1 MNNESIIKGFVLENL
16 RVNLAVPRTYETNCP
31 FTLNSGEGFLS
42 DPLLINL
49 IFDAVTFS
57 LILTNLEIDQL
68 SNKKIVT
75 LRTVTKNTTMGTYF
89 PLLDNLAISCLHTW
103 LKM

>member
-16 RVNLAVPRTYETNCP
+16 RVNLAVLRTYETNCP

-42 DPLLINL
+42 DPLLIISL

-75 LRTVTKNTTMGTYF
+75 LRTVTKTPQWELTF
-89 PLLDNLAISCLHTW
+89 PC
-103 LKM
+103 